1 MLNKDIAIVS
11 YSRTPVGKF
20 GMSLK
25 DISSLDLGALVIRA
39 AVKRAGLKSEQID
52 RVVMGENIQTT
63 PRGDPARHVLLRAGL
78 SFQTDDYSINM
89 NCSSGMRA
97 VVCAAQDIILGER
110 EIIVAGGMENMS
122 LSPHFVEGVRWGL
135 KLGGARL
142 VDFLSD
148 YLLPDAGPMAE
159 NVAERYGISRS
170 EQDEFA
176 YESHMRAIKAIDEK
190 KFVEE
195 IVPVPVK
202 AIKEKAAIETVLEDK
217 LVPLPEETTGND
229 LFKVDEHPRRDT
241 SLERLSSLRPIF
253 KRGGT
258 VTAGNASGIND
269 GAAALVL
276 MKEEKAKE
284 FGLSPLAHLR
294 AWESAGIEPELFG
307 MGPVPAVKKL
317 LNKENV
323 NIEHI
328 DLFEIN
334 EAFASSTIAVMREL
348 KIDPQK
354 VNPNGG
360 AIALGHPVGATG
372 VIIMIKLINEMR
384 RRKSKYGI
392 AAMCVGSGQGMAV
405 MIEV

>member
-39 AVKRAGLKSEQID
+39 AVKRAGLKPEQID
-52 RVVMGENIQTT
+52 RVIMGENIQTT

-122 LSPHFVEGVRWGL
+122 QSPHFVEGVRWGL

-148 YLLPDAGPMAE
+148 YILPDAGPMAE
-159 NVAERYGISRS
+159 NVAERYGISRN

-176 YESHMRAIKAIDEK
+176 HESHMRAIKAIDEK

-241 SLERLSSLRPIF
+241 SLEKLSSLRPIF

-284 FGLSPLAHLR
+284 FDLSPLAHLR

-307 MGPVPAVKKL
+307 MGPVPAVKRL
-317 LNKENV
+317 LNKENL

>member
-1 MLNKDIAIVS
+1 MGFGFCGKIIRVDLSKSKVNVESLGETIFRDYLSGSGIAAKILSQEYDNSFDPFDANSPIVFMAGLLTGTPVPAACKASFCARSPQTEIWDEATVGGYWGAELKFTGHDGIVVTGRAEKPVYLWIDDDEIYIKSAQSIWGLDTYLTTNKLLEATDSKARVACIGQAGENLCRMASVMIDGRESRAAARGGLGAAMGSKMLKAIVVRGS
-11 YSRTPVGKF
+11 
-20 GMSLK
+20 
-25 DISSLDLGALVIRA
+25 
-39 AVKRAGLKSEQID
+39 KRPS
-52 RVVMGENIQTT
+52 V
-63 PRGDPARHVLLRAGL
+63 
-78 SFQTDDYSINM
+78 
-89 NCSSGMRA
+89 
-97 VVCAAQDIILGER
+97 
-110 EIIVAGGMENMS
+110 
-122 LSPHFVEGVRWGL
+122 
-135 KLGGARL
+135 
-142 VDFLSD
+142 
-148 YLLPDAGPMAE
+148 
-159 NVAERYGISRS
+159 
-170 EQDEFA
+170 
-176 YESHMRAIKAIDEK
+176 
-190 KFVEE
+190 
-195 IVPVPVK
+195 
-202 AIKEKAAIETVLEDK
+202 KEKEK
-217 LVPLPEETTGND
+217 L
-229 LFKVDEHPRRDT
+229 PRRDT
-241 SLERLSSLRPIF
+241 SLEKLSSLRPIF

-307 MGPVPAVKKL
+307 MGPVPAVKRL

-348 KIDPQK
+348 KINPQK

>member
-39 AVKRAGLKSEQID
+39 AVKRAGLKPEQID

-241 SLERLSSLRPIF
+241 SLEKLSSLRPIF

-348 KIDPQK
+348 KVDPQK

>member
-39 AVKRAGLKSEQID
+39 AVKRAGLKPEQID

-63 PRGDPARHVLLRAGL
+63 PRGDPARHALLRAGL
-78 SFQTDDYSINM
+78 SFPTDDYSINM

-159 NVAERYGISRS
+159 NVAERYGISRN

-195 IVPVPVK
+195 IIPVPVK
-202 AIKEKAAIETVLEDK
+202 AIKEKATIETVLEDK

-241 SLERLSSLRPIF
+241 SLEKLSSLRPIF

-307 MGPVPAVKKL
+307 MGPVPAVKRL

-348 KIDPQK
+348 KIDSQK

>member
-39 AVKRAGLKSEQID
+39 AVKRAGLKPEQID

-159 NVAERYGISRS
+159 NVAERYGISRN

-176 YESHMRAIKAIDEK
+176 HESHMRAIKAIDEK

-241 SLERLSSLRPIF
+241 SLEKLSSLRPIF

-307 MGPVPAVKKL
+307 MGPVPAVKRL

-348 KIDPQK
+348 KINPQK

>member
-39 AVKRAGLKSEQID
+39 AVKRAGLKPEQID

-148 YLLPDAGPMAE
+148 YILPDAGPMAE
-159 NVAERYGISRS
+159 NVAERYGISRN

-241 SLERLSSLRPIF
+241 SLEKLSSLRPIF

-307 MGPVPAVKKL
+307 MGPVPAVKRL
-317 LNKENV
+317 LNKENL

-392 AAMCVGSGQGMAV
+392 AVMCVGSGQGMAV

>member
-1 MLNKDIAIVS
+1 MLDKNIAIVS

-20 GMSLK
+20 GLSLR
-25 DISSLDLGALVIRA
+25 DISPLDLGALVVRA
-39 AVKRAGLKSEQID
+39 AVKRAGLKPEQIK

-78 SFQTDDYSINM
+78 SFQMDDYSINM

-110 EIIVAGGMENMS
+110 EIILAGGMENMS
-122 LSPHFVEGVRWGL
+122 QSPHFVEGVRWGL

-142 VDFLSD
+142 VDFLSE
-148 YLLPDAGPMAE
+148 YILPDAGPMAE
-159 NVAERYGISRS
+159 NVAERYGISRN

-176 YESHMRAIKAIDEK
+176 CESHMRAIKAIDEK
-190 KFVEE
+190 KFIDE

-202 AIKEKAAIETVLEDK
+202 AIKEKAAMETVLEDK
-217 LVPLPEETTGND
+217 LVPLPEETTPDD

-241 SLERLSSLRPIF
+241 SLEKLSSLRPVF

-284 FGLSPLAHLR
+284 LGLSPLAHLR
-294 AWESAGIEPELFG
+294 AWESAGVEPELFG

-317 LNKENV
+317 LNKENLT
-323 NIEHI
+323 IEEI

-372 VIIMIKLINEMR
+372 VIMMIKLINEMK

-392 AAMCVGSGQGMAV
+392 ATMCVGSGQGMAV

>member
-39 AVKRAGLKSEQID
+39 AVKRAGLKPEQID

-241 SLERLSSLRPIF
+241 SLEKLSSLRPIF

>member
-39 AVKRAGLKSEQID
+39 AVKRAGLKPGQID
-52 RVVMGENIQTT
+52 RVVMGENNQTT

-122 LSPHFVEGVRWGL
+122 QSPHFVEGVRWGL

-148 YLLPDAGPMAE
+148 YILPDAGPMAE
-159 NVAERYGISRS
+159 NVAERYGISRN

-241 SLERLSSLRPIF
+241 SLEKLSSLRPIF

-307 MGPVPAVKKL
+307 MGPVPAVKRL
-317 LNKENV
+317 LNKKNV

-328 DLFEIN
+328 GLFEIN

-348 KIDPQK
+348 KIDSQK